1 MSCPCCS
8 HSLSF
13 TLCCSFSSISTLLH
27 ISLSYHRSQRHGA
40 ASKDFN
46 TVAIIPVC
54 QISGSDHHQTP
65 SELCPSR
72 LFQHIHV
79 SHCTILKVINLI
91 AWTNANIQIISD
103 VKQLLL
109 PINIMA
115 VVSTTRYEVT
125 NGYLYTLSRT
135 DIKHSTS
142 SIRGQIHTKIS
153 PHLINR
159 HSVHSNFKMTVAH
172 STTVEMGYVHLLSYC
187 F

>member
-1 MSCPCCS
+1 M
-8 HSLSF
+8 
-13 TLCCSFSSISTLLH
+13 
-27 ISLSYHRSQRHGA
+27 
-40 ASKDFN
+40 
-46 TVAIIPVC
+46 
-54 QISGSDHHQTP
+54 SGSDHHQTP

-72 LFQHIHV
+72 LFQNIHV
-79 SHCTILKVINLI
+79 SHCTVLKVINLI

-115 VVSTTRYEVT
+115 VVSTTRYEET

-142 SIRGQIHTKIS
+142 SVQGQIHTKIS

-172 STTVEMGYVHLLSYC
+172 STTVEMG
-187 F
+187 